1 MNKKANGQW
10 LKAKSKAF
18 PITSFA
24 ISAPV
29 NVYSARRRAS
39 MSLSSGIIDFISG
52 SEPTQLSLVFD
63 SVGAWICNSWYRRSR

>member
-29 NVYSARRRAS
+29 NVYSARSRVS
-39 MSLSSGIIDFISG
+39 MSLSSSIIDFHI
-52 SEPTQLSLVFD
+52 
-63 SVGAWICNSWYRRSR
+63 WYRAYPTKPRFR